1 MVGSGS
7 WRAFYNSLLNTAV
20 SVYGVPVLPTHVVAC
35 GVHIGVS
42 RTSSLL
48 LLQELNVLSCG
59 YLVWVGVGVRG
70 EGRGERVV

>member
-1 MVGSGS
+1 M
-7 WRAFYNSLLNTAV
+7 
-20 SVYGVPVLPTHVVAC
+20 YGVPVLPTHVVAC